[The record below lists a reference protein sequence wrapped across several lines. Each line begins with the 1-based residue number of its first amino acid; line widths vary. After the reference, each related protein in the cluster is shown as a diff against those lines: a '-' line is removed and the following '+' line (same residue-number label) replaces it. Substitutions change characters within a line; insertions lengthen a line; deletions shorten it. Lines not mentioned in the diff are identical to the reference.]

1 MNTQIELFSDNG
13 KLVSLKSLPARKYR
27 GTRLPGAE
35 LEGTEQPDYSFY
47 HHFYNSQLFSFS
59 LFTIDTR
66 SPQTFQ
72 FRFGRKELR
81 FQAMLAGGWLDQP
94 PSIKMLPGQY
104 RITLDQRIEASLAGD
119 QHSEFLV
126 FHLHPELIGQLPMS
140 ESLQPSAVQTLSEP
154 MRDII
159 HKILRNP
166 YEDMLRQGLY
176 DYSLRELIFCHLATP
191 PVVLPGELSE
201 SEIALAYEADRIIAA
216 SLDRHYTIHELAR
229 MLNTNVYTLKNAFS
243 RLFGMGTFERLQ
255 KLKMEH
261 ATYLL
266 ERTDEQIQAVAY
278 LSGYETVTGFINSF
292 REHFGVT
299 PRVWRNRSRGKT

>member
-1 MNTQIELFSDNG
+1 M
-13 KLVSLKSLPARKYR
+13 
-27 GTRLPGAE
+27 PGAD
-35 LEGTEQPDYSFY
+35 LEGTEQADYSLY
-47 HHFYNSQLFSFS
+47 HHFYNSPLFGFS
-59 LFTIDTR
+59 LLTIDTNTEQ
-66 SPQTFQ
+66 SFQ
-72 FRFGRKELR
+72 FRFDRRELR
-81 FQAMLAGGWLDQP
+81 LQVLLTGGWQDKTTTEK
-94 PSIKMLPGQY
+94 IMPGQY
-104 RITLDQRIEASLAGD
+104 RLSLDHRLDAVFSAG
-119 QHSEFLV
+119 QHTEFLV
-126 FHLHPELIGQLPMS
+126 FHLHPELIAQLPLS
-140 ESLQPSAVQTLSEP
+140 ESLQPSSVKILSEP
-154 MRDII
+154 MREII

-176 DYSLRELIFCHLATP
+176 DYSVRELIFYHLARP

-201 SEIALAYEADRIIAA
+201 SEMALAYEADRIIAA

-266 ERTDEQIQAVAY
+266 EQTDEQIQSVAY

-299 PRVWRNRSRGKT
+299 PREWRNRSRGKSRE

>member
-1 MNTQIELFSDNG
+1 
-13 KLVSLKSLPARKYR
+13 
-27 GTRLPGAE
+27 LPGAD
-35 LEGTEQPDYSFY
+35 LEGTEQADYSLY
-47 HHFYNSQLFSFS
+47 HHFYNSPLFGFS
-59 LFTIDTR
+59 LLTIDTNTEQ
-66 SPQTFQ
+66 SFQ
-72 FRFGRKELR
+72 FRFDRRELR
-81 FQAMLAGGWLDQP
+81 LQVLLTGGWQDKTTTEK
-94 PSIKMLPGQY
+94 IMPGQY
-104 RITLDQRIEASLAGD
+104 RLSLDHRLDAVFSAG
-119 QHSEFLV
+119 QHTEFLV
-126 FHLHPELIGQLPMS
+126 FHLHPELIAQLPLS
-140 ESLQPSAVQTLSEP
+140 ESLQPSSVKILSEP
-154 MRDII
+154 MREII

-176 DYSLRELIFCHLATP
+176 DYSVRELIFYHLARP

-201 SEIALAYEADRIIAA
+201 SEMALAYEADRIIAA

-266 ERTDEQIQAVAY
+266 EQTDEQIQSVAY

-299 PRVWRNRSRGKT
+299 PREWRNRSRGKSRE

>member
-1 MNTQIELFSDNG
+1 MELFSENG
-13 KLVSLKSLPARKYR
+13 KPVSLKSLSARKYR
-27 GTRLPGAE
+27 GTRLPGAD
-35 LEGTEQPDYSFY
+35 LEGTEQADYSLY
-47 HHFYNSQLFSFS
+47 HHFYNSPLFGFS
-59 LFTIDTR
+59 LLTIDTNTEQ
-66 SPQTFQ
+66 SFQ
-72 FRFGRKELR
+72 FRFDRRELR
-81 FQAMLAGGWLDQP
+81 LQVLLTGGWQDKTTTEK
-94 PSIKMLPGQY
+94 IMPGQY
-104 RITLDQRIEASLAGD
+104 RLSLDHRLDAVFSAG
-119 QHSEFLV
+119 QHTEFLV
-126 FHLHPELIGQLPMS
+126 FHLHPELIAQLPLS
-140 ESLQPSAVQTLSEP
+140 ESLQPSSVKILSEP
-154 MRDII
+154 MREII

-176 DYSLRELIFCHLATP
+176 DYSVRELIFYHLARP

-201 SEIALAYEADRIIAA
+201 SEMALAYEADRIIAA

-266 ERTDEQIQAVAY
+266 EQTDEQIQSVAY

-299 PRVWRNRSRGKT
+299 PREWRNRSRGKSRE